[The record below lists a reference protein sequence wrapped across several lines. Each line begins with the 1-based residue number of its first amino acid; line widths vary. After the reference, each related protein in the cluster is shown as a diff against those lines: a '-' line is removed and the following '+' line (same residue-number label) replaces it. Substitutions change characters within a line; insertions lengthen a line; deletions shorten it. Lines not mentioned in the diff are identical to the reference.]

1 MLPCKNNTEVN
12 ERSSWLHDPTYG
24 PSCHVGVCV
33 CVLRGE
39 GVTFIVTYTCYP
51 SALTGIHA
59 MQSQKGSNVGG

>member
-1 MLPCKNNTEVN
+1 MRGLLGFMTQPMAQVAML
-12 ERSSWLHDPTYG
+12 
-24 PSCHVGVCV
+24 VCV

>member
-1 MLPCKNNTEVN
+1 MTQPMAQVAML
-12 ERSSWLHDPTYG
+12 
-24 PSCHVGVCV
+24 VCV